1 MPEHKSLS
9 TLLATF
15 FGVGWIAF
23 APGTFASAAALPFGW
38 AMVVYGWTVIV
49 GGACTAT
56 VIGVWA
62 CGRHARKVR
71 VYDPSECVLDEVA
84 GQWFALIP
92 VAVAARGLDWRPFL
106 MAFLLFRAFDIWKP
120 WPVAALEQLPGGLG
134 IMLDDVAAGLIA
146 AGVLYGMLAVRLI

>member
-1 MPEHKSLS
+1 MAERGSFS

-38 AMVVYGWTVIV
+38 VMVLYGWKVV
-49 GGACTAT
+49 AAGACAVT

-71 VYDPSECVLDEVA
+71 LYDPSECVLDEVA

-92 VAVAARGLDWRPFL
+92 VALADRAHDWRPYL
-106 MAFLLFRAFDIWKP
+106 MAFLLFRLFDIWKP
-120 WPVAALEQLPGGLG
+120 WPVAPLERLPGGLG
-134 IMLDDVAAGLIA
+134 IMMDDVAAGLIA
-146 AGVLYGMLAVRLI
+146 AGVLYGMLWIRLI